1 MRSVT
6 YKYVR
11 VQLNRSETTVFTLE
25 VAPWEVAVLGAVNGD
40 DRITVIGETP
50 VSKML
55 PDPSLEYDRL
65 AAKYK
70 HDPAS
75 GQDYVAM
82 VYGVGQRGVDALAKE
97 IEKAKVAASVPPAKT
112 PEYDAGDDP
121 LGGLFDDA
129 PEGAEAGAIEI
140 AE

>member
-11 VQLNRSETTVFTLE
+11 LQLNRSETTTFALE
-25 VAPWEVAVLGAVNGD
+25 VAPWEVPVLGAVNGD
-40 DRITVIGETP
+40 DRIQVIGETP
-50 VSKML
+50 VTKML

-70 HDPAS
+70 RDPGS

-97 IEKAKVAASVPPAKT
+97 IEKARVAATVPPVQT
-112 PEYDAGDDP
+112 PEYDAKDDP
-121 LGGLFDDA
+121 LDGLFPDEPA
-129 PEGAEAGAIEI
+129 TAGAGAIEI
-140 AE
+140 VE